1 MDLKTLAKAA
11 IEEWN
16 LRYLRGE
23 ISELECCQGVQ
34 RILVAESGDLA

>member
-1 MDLKTLAKAA
+1 MDLKTLAKAT

-23 ISELECCQGVQ
+23 ISLLQCREGFQ
-34 RILVAESGDLA
+34 RIVDAGDV